1 MTTMY
6 DTLLGT
12 TPNTVLPNPSPDD
25 IVSVAYYTL
34 DGKRTKPQSGIYIKV
49 VYYRDGHSSASKI
62 IKP

>member
-1 MTTMY
+1 MY

-12 TPNTVLPNPSPDD
+12 IPDTVMPHPSSDD

-49 VYYRDGHSSASKI
+49 VYYQDGHSSTRKI
-62 IKP
+62 VRP

>member
-1 MTTMY
+1 MY

-34 DGKRTKPQSGIYIKV
+34 DGKKTKPQSGIYIKV
-49 VYYRDGHSSASKI
+49 VYYRDGHSTASKI
-62 IKP
+62 VKP

>member
-1 MTTMY
+1 MAPFRTRLY
-6 DTLLGT
+6 
-12 TPNTVLPNPSPDD
+12 PNPSSDD

-62 IKP
+62 VRP